1 MKNIFII
8 IVILPLFALSQEKET
23 NNLVGENIPLRIAFQ
38 EIKMSES
45 DITPRNGFITIRRLL
60 SKNGQFSEIKSFQI
74 DEDYNNIEFN
84 NGELLKKLESITLG
98 LKGWKRDR
106 DYENFSLI
114 RIKIKD
120 GKIEEIF

>member
-8 IVILPLFALSQEKET
+8 IFILPLFVLSQEKERSD
-23 NNLVGENIPLRIAFQ
+23 LQGENIPLRKAFR

-45 DITPRNGFITIRRLL
+45 DITPPNGFITIRRLL
-60 SKNGQFSEIKSFQI
+60 SDNGQFSQLKSFQI
-74 DEDYNNIEFN
+74 DENYNKTEFN
-84 NGELLKKLESITLG
+84 NGVLLEKLERITIG
-98 LKGWKRDR
+98 LKDWKRDR

-114 RIKIKD
+114 RIKIKN

>member
-8 IVILPLFALSQEKET
+8 IFILPLFTLSQEKET
-23 NNLVGENIPLRIAFQ
+23 SNMGGENIPLRIAFQ

-45 DITPRNGFITIRRLL
+45 DITPKNGFITIRRLL
-60 SKNGQFSEIKSFQI
+60 SENGEFSEMKSFQI
-74 DEDYNNIEFN
+74 DENYNNTEFN
-84 NGELLKKLESITLG
+84 NGTLIKKLERITLG
-98 LKGWKRDR
+98 LKKWKRDR

-114 RIKIKD
+114 RIKIKN

>member
-1 MKNIFII
+1 
-8 IVILPLFALSQEKET
+8 
-23 NNLVGENIPLRIAFQ
+23 
-38 EIKMSES
+38 MSES

-60 SKNGQFSEIKSFQI
+60 SENGQFSKMKSFQI
-74 DEDYNNIEFN
+74 DENYNNIEFN
-84 NGELLKKLESITLG
+84 NGELLKKLESITIG
-98 LKGWKRDR
+98 LKEWKRDR

>member
-8 IVILPLFALSQEKET
+8 IFTLPLFALSQDKET
-23 NNLVGENIPLRIAFQ
+23 NNLAGENIPLRLAFQ
-38 EIKMSES
+38 EIQMSES

-60 SKNGQFSEIKSFQI
+60 SENGQFSKMKSFQI
-74 DEDYNNIEFN
+74 DENYNNIEFN
-84 NGELLKKLESITLG
+84 NGELLKKLESITIG
-98 LKGWKRDR
+98 LKEWKRDR